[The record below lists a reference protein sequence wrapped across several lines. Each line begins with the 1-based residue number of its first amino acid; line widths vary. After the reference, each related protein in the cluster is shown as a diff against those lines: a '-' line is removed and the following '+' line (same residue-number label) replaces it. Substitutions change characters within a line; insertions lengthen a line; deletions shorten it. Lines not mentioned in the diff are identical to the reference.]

1 MGSPLPVDGLE
12 PADRGAP
19 GSTLLLLGSAIGD
32 ITSNSVWNPSA
43 ARGIL
48 RENEANHPSGGHIA
62 EGIGLN

>member
-1 MGSPLPVDGLE
+1 MDGSEPVYWS
-12 PADRGAP
+12 AS
-19 GSTLLLLGSAIGD
+19 GSALLLLGSATGD
-32 ITSNSVWNPSA
+32 ITSNSGGNPSA